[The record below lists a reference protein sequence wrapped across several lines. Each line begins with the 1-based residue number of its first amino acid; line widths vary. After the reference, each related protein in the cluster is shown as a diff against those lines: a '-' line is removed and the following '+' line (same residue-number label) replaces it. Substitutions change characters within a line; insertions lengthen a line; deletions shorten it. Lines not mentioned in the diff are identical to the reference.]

1 VRAPLDTAAT
11 PPADLQVTAAIEHWR
26 DQRWRRTPE
35 RQVHIEAEA
44 RAFFDE
50 VGLAF
55 LYGERGTEI
64 PTLWGAV
71 SGSRGPVPQ
80 NHNDPYVGRV
90 WEWKDTLP
98 ARKEVYYGKWL
109 RGKPTFVSLALLPA
123 AYALS
128 PNYGDPLDYIEQYEA
143 GLLSVEARNIYEVLL
158 NQGALATSYLRQ
170 ESGLSGGGAVAR
182 RFDSAL
188 VELQMQFQIVKVGV
202 SDASRWGY
210 AYVYDLFTRQFPA
223 VADLAHLITTDQAM
237 DTLLLAHLEN
247 VAVESTPACQRLF
260 RWDPWEWERAI
271 ARLTQRGSIVSGLQV
286 EGIRGPAI
294 AHKGALAALAQ
305 FTGKDET

>member
-1 VRAPLDTAAT
+1 VTAPLTTATT
-11 PPADLQVTAAIEHWR
+11 PSADSIALAAIEHWR
-26 DQRWRRTPE
+26 DLRFRRTPQ
-35 RQVHIEAEA
+35 RQVNTETEA
-44 RAFFDE
+44 RAFVDE

-55 LYGERGTEI
+55 LFGERGTEI

-71 SGSRGPVPQ
+71 SGSRRPVPQ
-80 NHNDPYVGRV
+80 DHDDPYVGQV

-128 PNYGDPLDYIEQYEA
+128 PNYGDPLDYLEQYEA
-143 GLLSVEARNIYEVLL
+143 GLLSVGARNIYEVLL

-170 ESGLSGGGAVAR
+170 ESGLAGSGAVAR
-182 RFDSAL
+182 RFDAAL
-188 VELQMQFQIVKVGV
+188 GELQAQFQIVKVGV

-223 VADLAHLITTDQAM
+223 VADLAHLISTDHAM
-237 DTLLLAHLEN
+237 DTLLLSHLEN
-247 VAVESTPACQRLF
+247 VAVESSSACQRLF

-271 ARLTQRGSIVSGLQV
+271 ARLTQRGAIVSGLLV
-286 EGIRGPAI
+286 EGIRGPAV
-294 AHKGALAALAQ
+294 AHSKALAALTQ
-305 FTGKDET
+305 FTRKDAG